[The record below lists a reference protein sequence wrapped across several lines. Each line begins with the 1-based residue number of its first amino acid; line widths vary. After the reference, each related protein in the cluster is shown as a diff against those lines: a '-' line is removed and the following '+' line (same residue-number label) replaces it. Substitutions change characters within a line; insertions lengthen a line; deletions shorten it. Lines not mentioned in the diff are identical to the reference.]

1 MSPLTSSFGASMHP
15 KRQTHHGQVGALV
28 RAHLY
33 DRRRSLLAWGLP
45 LGLWSAFIVLIFP
58 SVEGALSKAMKS
70 YPPALKE
77 AFGIGEL
84 TSVEQYLHAE
94 MLSLIVPLAL
104 GYLAVRAV
112 ASSLSGA
119 AESGR
124 LDVLLSAPVSRSRI
138 VAASFAATAAELAI
152 VLILTVIITGLGS
165 LVAGAHL
172 SLSTALAGYANVW
185 PLALVFAGLG
195 VIATGF
201 SLRTTVVT
209 GAVAGVL
216 VTMYVI
222 DLVGRLDPDLSGI
235 RYASVF
241 KYYGNAIEDGIDP
254 VSFIGVTVAAI
265 ALAALGAWLFERRD
279 LAG

>member
-1 MSPLTSSFGASMHP
+1 MSAQLA
-15 KRQTHHGQVGALV
+15 ALV
-28 RAHLY
+28 RTHLS
-33 DRRRSLLAWGLP
+33 DRRRSLLAWGIP

-58 SVEGALSKAMKS
+58 SVEGALSKAVAD

-84 TSVEQYLHAE
+84 SNVEQYLHAE

-112 ASSLSGA
+112 ASGLAGA

-124 LDVLLSAPVSRSRI
+124 LDVLLSAPVSRAR
-138 VAASFAATAAELAI
+138 VAAASFAATAVELAI
-152 VLILTVIITGLGS
+152 VLVMTVLLTGLGN
-165 LVAGAHL
+165 LVAGADL
-172 SLSTALAGYANVW
+172 SFSATLAGYANVW
-185 PLALVFAGLG
+185 PLALLFAGLG
-195 VIATGF
+195 IVATGF
-201 SLRTTVVT
+201 SLRTAVVT

-216 VTMYVI
+216 VTMYVV
-222 DLVGRLDPDLSGI
+222 DLIGRLDPDLSGI

-241 KYYGNAIEDGIDP
+241 KYYGNAIEDGIEP
-254 VSFIGVTVAAI
+254 LAFLGVTAVAV

-279 LAG
+279 LAA